1 VTRALKR
8 IGDHAWR
15 VFFTGSS
22 FVFFF
27 TGASLLSH
35 LVLPLVVLFTRDRVL
50 RARRCRAVVR
60 RAWVLF
66 HDYMRWT
73 RLLRYDARQT
83 RLPLPAGPFVL
94 IANHPTLVDVTA
106 LMAALPDAVVVVKRA
121 MIRSPMVGPVLR
133 RCRHIDAGDGGS
145 FAGVSVFEQAVQHLA
160 EGTPVLL
167 FPEGTRSPERG
178 LGEFRRG
185 AFQIA
190 AHAGVPLVA
199 ALIRCEPPTLMRG
212 QPWYEIPERTAVL
225 SIDPLTVVEPHGGAA
240 QLARAVRDTYLR
252 ALGLGPAT
260 AAEPTSAAPPAR
272 EPRPLAAVSGG

>member
-1 VTRALKR
+1 M
-8 IGDHAWR
+8 
-15 VFFTGSS
+15 FFTGSS

-35 LVLPLVVLFTRDRVL
+35 LVLPLVVLFTRDPVV
-50 RARRCRAVVR
+50 RARRCRGVVR

-73 RLLRYDARQT
+73 RLLRYDPRQT
-83 RLPLPAGPFVL
+83 RLALPEGPFVL

-106 LMAALPDAVVVVKRA
+106 LIAALPDAVVVVKRA
-121 MIRSPMVGPVLR
+121 LIKSPMVGPVLR
-133 RCRHIDAGDGGS
+133 WCRHIDAGDGGA

-178 LGEFRRG
+178 LGDFRLG

-190 AHAGVPLVA
+190 AHARVPLVA
-199 ALIRCEPPTLMRG
+199 ALLRCEPPTLMRG

-225 SIDPLTVVEPHGGAA
+225 SVQPLAVFEPSQTIRAA
-240 QLARAVRDTYLR
+240 PLSRAVRDTYLR
-252 ALGLGPAT
+252 ALGLGPAIP
-260 AAEPTSAAPPAR
+260 AEPTPAAPPAR